1 MKKELKNPGV
11 IEFSALIIDP
21 GGGGA
26 YIEFPFDTEELYGTK
41 GRIPVKVHFDGQPY
55 HGTMLRYGTEKHI
68 IIIVKKIREA
78 IKKQAPD
85 IVDVKVELDD
95 ITREITIPDDV
106 QKNLEKNQM
115 ALETYNKLS
124 YSHQKE
130 YINWILET
138 KREET
143 RQNRKDDPEITGS
156 KLIVLLN

>member
-1 MKKELKNPGV
+1 
-11 IEFSALIIDP
+11 
-21 GGGGA
+21 
-26 YIEFPFDTEELYGTK
+26 
-41 GRIPVKVHFDGQPY
+41 
-55 HGTMLRYGTEKHI
+55 
-68 IIIVKKIREA
+68 
-78 IKKQAPD
+78 
-85 IVDVKVELDD
+85 
-95 ITREITIPDDV
+95 
-106 QKNLEKNQM
+106 M